1 MTIPQGQL
9 DDIEQR
15 VVRLFS
21 ETHLP
26 ATQIAALAG
35 TNTQAIWP
43 ILRKH
48 KPKRPAWPKQ
58 HGLLPV
64 GSLVYVRLPQLP
76 EEPYVPYRSIYLE
89 QDKAKAVHLWKLGV
103 DKDAIATR
111 LKRTKQTIGNWL
123 AEAEAGERGPYR
135 PLKRR
140 PRKPP
145 PTRAELKG
153 MLAAK
158 WRRT

>member
-1 MTIPQGQL
+1 MKPHLL
-9 DDIEQR
+9 DEVERR
-15 VVRLFS
+15 VVTLYS
-21 ETHLP
+21 ETHLN
-26 ATQIAALAG
+26 ANQIAALAR
-35 TNTQAIWP
+35 TQTQAIWP
-43 ILRKH
+43 IIRKR
-48 KPKRPAWPKQ
+48 KPKRPSWPRQ
-58 HGLLPV
+58 HGLLPRGV
-64 GSLVYVRLPQLP
+64 LTYVRLPALP
-76 EEPYVPYRSIYLE
+76 EEPLIPYRSIYLE

-153 MLAAK
+153 LIAAK